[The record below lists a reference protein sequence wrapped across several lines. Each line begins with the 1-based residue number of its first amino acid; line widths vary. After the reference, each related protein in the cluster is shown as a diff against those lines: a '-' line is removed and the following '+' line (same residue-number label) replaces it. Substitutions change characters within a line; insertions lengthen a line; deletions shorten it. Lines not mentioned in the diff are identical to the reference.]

1 MDLRLLGRVLWRFK
15 FLVMGGLVLG
25 AALAVLSICKVN
37 LSGSPWLEYRKPQV
51 WVSYTRL
58 LVTQRGFDLGSTAG
72 GQDTSG
78 RFSGLAVIYS
88 NLVTSDPVMAIMRRQ
103 GPVRGSLQAA
113 AVEATPGSEDYL
125 PIISIA
131 GFADTPGGS
140 AQLAQRASNALQRF
154 ITQQQV
160 EHRVR
165 DADRVLL
172 RPLNVAGGTKLFA
185 PRKKTLAIV
194 IFLTMMLA
202 SIGLALVLENLRPR
216 TRLSDDRTVPLQP
229 YDSARRTAS

>member
-1 MDLRLLGRVLWRFK
+1 
-15 FLVMGGLVLG
+15 MGGIVVG
-25 AALAVLSICKVN
+25 FVLAVLSICKVD
-37 LSGSPWLEYRKPQV
+37 LSGSPRLQYRKPETF
-51 WVSYTRL
+51 VSYTRL

-72 GQDTSG
+72 GQDTSA
-78 RFSGLAVIYS
+78 RFAGLAVIYS
-88 NLVTSDPVMAIMRRQ
+88 NLVTSDPVMSIMRRQ

-131 GFADTPGGS
+131 GFADTPPGS
-140 AQLAQRASNALQRF
+140 LQLAQRASNALRTY

-160 EHRVR
+160 EHNVR

-194 IFLTMMLA
+194 IFLTVMLA
-202 SIGLALVLENLRPR
+202 SVGLALVLENLRPR
-216 TRLSDDRTVPLQP
+216 TRTAGDRAVPLQP